1 MLQYNIGNVC
11 QCKNVATYVFV
22 RFLAMQKHVV
32 LSSIV
37 RQSSGIDTRSERCR
51 NLHVMK
57 KGIDKACYDA
67 TILIKL
73 PVFVLLLIFNVHRGY
88 VYL

>member
-1 MLQYNIGNVC
+1 MLQHM
-11 QCKNVATYVFV
+11 
-22 RFLAMQKHVV
+22 FLVIFLSIQKPVV

-37 RQSSGIDTRSERCR
+37 CQSSDIDTRYERCR
-51 NLHVMK
+51 NVHVMK
-57 KGIDKACYDA
+57 KSIDKACYDV

-73 PVFVLLLIFNVHRGY
+73 PVFVLLLIFNFLRGY